1 MPVLLPALKSVMY
14 FLVLSFAFFSNALLA
29 KDQLVVAVGL
39 AKPPYVIQADD
50 SGFELDLIRNL
61 LSKMGKSTKYIY
73 TQFGHSSK
81 MLEVEQVDVV
91 MTTNHSVF
99 SDISKLTDEYI
110 TYQNI
115 AISLTDKHLTIDKIE
130 DLANYT
136 IASFQKADI
145 VLGPIFANAV
155 DKSLLYMKIADQSQ
169 QPKLL
174 LKNRVDVLI
183 MDINIFNYF
192 ARELGIKDIKS
203 RFTFHQIFPKTHY
216 RIAFKDK
223 QLVQPFNDVLA
234 QFKLTEE
241 YQLLQKS
248 YGL

>member
-1 MPVLLPALKSVMY
+1 
-14 FLVLSFAFFSNALLA
+14 
-29 KDQLVVAVGL
+29 
-39 AKPPYVIQADD
+39 
-50 SGFELDLIRNL
+50 
-61 LSKMGKSTKYIY
+61 
-73 TQFGHSSK
+73 
-81 MLEVEQVDVV
+81 MLEVTEVDVV
-91 MTTNHSVF
+91 MTTNQSVF
-99 SDISKLTDEYI
+99 SDISKLSEEYV
-110 TYQNI
+110 TYQNV
-115 AISLTDKHLTIDKIE
+115 AISLKDNNLTINTIN

-136 IASFQKADI
+136 VASFQAADK
-145 VLGPIFANAV
+145 VLGKAFADAV
-155 DKSLLYMKIADQSQ
+155 AKTPLYMEIADQSQ

-223 QLVQPFNDVLA
+223 LLVQPFNDVLA

-241 YQLLQKS
+241 YSQLKKS
-248 YGL
+248 YNL